1 MTFFLKKVEY
11 MNFPGRFVLLDSLIW
26 KGKIEGYIDIDK
38 YVAIYLYIEINYIDI
53 NSRYIEI

>member
-1 MTFFLKKVEY
+1 
-11 MNFPGRFVLLDSLIW
+11 MNFPGRFVLLGSLIW

-38 YVAIYLYIEINYIDI
+38 YVDVYLYIDQYIDI